1 MHRDFLR
8 PLLFFS
14 CFLFNRL
21 NLVAILFTSSIHLQY
36 STDYSFSFVDLF
48 LAICFGDKERGNS
61 CIRNQRRNVF
71 PKLAT
76 CLLSSIIF
84 SMVSVF
90 QSSSHP
96 IRQITLFYLYEVVNK
111 NSVLIYSVHDKI
123 MLPSGFDPQVAGSK
137 GQNAWPDCAFV
148 YIFFAHILSF
158 YIVVIILKYS
168 TILQRRV
175 KSI

>member
-1 MHRDFLR
+1 MEHGLPFLSIQKHPLFTTSITFFSVQEDNKYSDQLHRDFLR

-14 CFLFNRL
+14 CFLFNRF

-90 QSSSHP
+90 QSPSHP
-96 IRQITLFYLYEVVNK
+96 IRYRC
-111 NSVLIYSVHDKI
+111 
-123 MLPSGFDPQVAGSK
+123 SK
-137 GQNAWPDCAFV
+137 ME
-148 YIFFAHILSF
+148 
-158 YIVVIILKYS
+158 
-168 TILQRRV
+168 
-175 KSI
+175 